1 MKTTILKTSLIALL
15 LVAMGAGCKKEKLT
29 DETRKAQDY
38 LGKYSGNVIRN
49 RMASNGWLVHKN
61 AFVEKVPT
69 EVEITQSEQGHNF
82 LMVYVSAYNDS
93 ILCEFD
99 ESTGYIW
106 IRDKPYSFYMRKR
119 DFPEFR
125 GTYDMAVSTYGKL
138 GTWQNTDTIV
148 FSIDFLKNM
157 NDSIYFFE
165 TATKKITKY
174 EKDNNLNAYFSCN

>member
-15 LVAMGAGCKKEKLT
+15 LGAMGAGCKKEKLT

-38 LGKYSGNVIRN
+38 LGKYSGYVIKN
-49 RMASNGWLVHKN
+49 RMAPDGWLAYKN

-69 EVEITQSEQGHNF
+69 EVEVTQLEQGDNF
-82 LMVYVSAYNDS
+82 MMVYVSAYNDS

-106 IRDKPYSFYMRKR
+106 IRDKPYSFYMRKN
-119 DFPEFR
+119 DFPEFK
-125 GTYDMAVSTYGKL
+125 GTYDMAVSTYGNL

-148 FSIDFLKNM
+148 FSIDFLKDM
-157 NDSIYFFE
+157 NDSIYYCE
-165 TATKKITKY
+165 TATKKITNY
-174 EKDNNLNAYFSCN
+174 EKDNNLSVH

>member
-1 MKTTILKTSLIALL
+1 MKATILKTSLIALL

-38 LGKYSGNVIRN
+38 LGKYSGYVIRE
-49 RMASNGWLVHKN
+49 RMGLNGWIAHEN
-61 AFVEKVPT
+61 AYVEKVPT
-69 EVEITQSEQGHNF
+69 EVEITQSDQGDNF

-119 DFPEFR
+119 DFPEFS
-125 GTYDMAVSTYGKL
+125 GTYDMAVSTYGHMGK
-138 GTWQNTDTIV
+138 WQHTDTTF
-148 FSIDFLKNM
+148 FSIDFLRDI
-157 NDSIYFFE
+157 NDSIFICS
-165 TATKKITKY
+165 TKTKKITSY
-174 EKDNNLNAYFSCN
+174 EKNNNLNAYFSCN